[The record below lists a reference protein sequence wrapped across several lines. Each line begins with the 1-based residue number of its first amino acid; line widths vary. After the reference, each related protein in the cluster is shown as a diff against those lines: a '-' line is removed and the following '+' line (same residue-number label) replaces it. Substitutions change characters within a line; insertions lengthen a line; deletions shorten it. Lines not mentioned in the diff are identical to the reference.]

1 MKRKLSPIYYIIPVL
16 YIGVILF
23 FVFMQF
29 QAREEF
35 GEKVGS
41 LSVSGVYAKTLG
53 GRQRMRHIEVRFH
66 DLQMDFSQ
74 SSSAIAG
81 FGSLRRRSFPW
92 NPSVNSPMVLKSLS
106 VTILLCDLL

>member
-1 MKRKLSPIYYIIPVL
+1 MKRKLSPIYYIIPVV

-35 GEKVGS
+35 ADKVGS

-53 GRQRMRHIEVRFH
+53 GAQRMRHLEVRFY
-66 DLQMDFSQ
+66 DLKMEYSS
-74 SSSAIAG
+74 SSSAILG
-81 FGSLRRRSFPW
+81 FDAAREKKLS
-92 NPSVNSPMVLKSLS
+92 LKSPTGLNAAWG
-106 VTILLCDLL
+106 